1 MIEETKNMLSR
12 SKKVIVILFMVF
24 FSAFPSSLRAQV
36 PPTYEGIP
44 PAITEGEVR
53 KFLDEY
59 MSRYMKKDVNVFMS
73 FFSKGA
79 IENRLLLYGDIYEI
93 YQKTFDNSDALQY
106 YLEIYS
112 IQIFGQSAYISG
124 RYKVNQNLKGRGT
137 HHIFRGNIQ
146 WYLIR
151 ENGSLRIKEIN
162 YGRDR

>member
-1 MIEETKNMLSR
+1 MLSR
-12 SKKVIVILFMVF
+12 SKKVMLILFMVF
-24 FSAFPSSLRAQV
+24 FSVLPSSLRAQV

-53 KFLDEY
+53 TFLDEY

-112 IQIFGQSAYISG
+112 IQVFGRSAYISG
-124 RYKVNQNLKGRGT
+124 RYKVKQSLRGRGINN
-137 HHIFRGNIQ
+137 IFRGNIQ

>member
-1 MIEETKNMLSR
+1 ML
-12 SKKVIVILFMVF
+12 ILFMVF

-53 KFLDEY
+53 TFLDEY

-112 IQIFGQSAYISG
+112 IQIFGQSAYVSG
-124 RYKVNQNLKGRGT
+124 RYKVIQTLKEKSRNK
-137 HHIFRGNIQ
+137 IFQGNIQ

-151 ENGSLRIKEIN
+151 ENGSLKIMEMN

>member
-1 MIEETKNMLSR
+1 MLSR
-12 SKKVIVILFMVF
+12 SKKIILILFMVF

-53 KFLDEY
+53 TFLDEY
-59 MSRYMKKDVNVFMS
+59 MSRYMKKDINVFMS
-73 FFSKGA
+73 FFSKEA
-79 IENRLLLYGDIYEI
+79 IENRLLLYGNIYEI

-106 YLEIYS
+106 HLEVYS
-112 IQIFGQSAYISG
+112 IQIFRQSAYVSG
-124 RYKVNQNLKGRGT
+124 RYKVIQTLKEKSRNK
-137 HHIFRGNIQ
+137 IFQGNIQ

-151 ENGSLRIKEIN
+151 ENGSLKIMEMN

>member
-1 MIEETKNMLSR
+1 
-12 SKKVIVILFMVF
+12 MVF
-24 FSAFPSSLRAQV
+24 FSVLLSSLWAQV
-36 PPTYEGIP
+36 PPSYEGIP

-53 KFLDEY
+53 NFLDEY
-59 MSRYMKKDVNVFMS
+59 MSRYMKKDINVFMS

-112 IQIFGQSAYISG
+112 IQIFGQSAYVSG
-124 RYKVNQNLKGRGT
+124 RYKVIQTLKEKNRNKV
-137 HHIFRGNIQ
+137 FQGNIQ
-146 WYLIR
+146 WYVIR
-151 ENGSLRIKEIN
+151 ENGSLKIMEMN